1 MQKINLQMHIFHLIS
16 YRILI
21 LWQKGGQDY
30 VVNIGADYEAIT
42 WAKVDQ
48 AINALDVT
56 PFLQMITMA
65 FISLV

>member
-1 MQKINLQMHIFHLIS
+1 M
-16 YRILI
+16 
-21 LWQKGGQDY
+21 
-30 VVNIGADYEAIT
+30 VNIGADYEAIT

-65 FISLV
+65 FISQV